1 MNLRQLEKIRE
12 KVEDIKELIKQDPS
26 GTYDIENKLRELER
40 VVLKELQAELWK
52 LYEKDAI
59 IVKEEATK

>member
-12 KVEDIKELIKQDPS
+12 KIEDIKELIKQDS
-26 GTYDIENKLRELER
+26 TGAYDVEDKLRELER
-40 VVLKELQAELWK
+40 VVLEEIQTELWN

-59 IVKEEATK
+59 IIRED